1 MINSS
6 AKKSEII
13 QLRNWL
19 GKHAQ
24 FHICRNDSAHTK
36 HETKAKTL
44 SKYQAIELWC
54 NISLDDNSVLS
65 VQLSEHYARDSY
77 TYLYHR
83 FDCFLHFNER
93 NEHSP

>member
-6 AKKSEII
+6 AKKNSEII
-13 QLRNWL
+13 LLRNWL

-24 FHICRNDSAHTK
+24 FHICRNDSTHNK

-65 VQLSEHYARDSY
+65 VQLSEHFARDSY
-77 TYLYHR
+77 IYLYHR
-83 FDCFLHFNER
+83 FVYFNEG